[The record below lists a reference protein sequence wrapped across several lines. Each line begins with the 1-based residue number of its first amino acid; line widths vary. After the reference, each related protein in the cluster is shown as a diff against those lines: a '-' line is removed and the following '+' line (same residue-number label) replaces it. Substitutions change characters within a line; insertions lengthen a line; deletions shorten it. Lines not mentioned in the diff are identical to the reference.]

1 MRNKAILFVAVM
13 LGIALLSYFG
23 LNARATETDQQ
34 LVEKVNNA
42 IALNNANLE
51 KPILRDI
58 NTLVRRGNKQVK
70 RQKAIDALVVSGA
83 NCLDEHADWVDRSRG
98 RQIYNILGKIDG
110 NLVVD
115 ALVRQV
121 LKSND
126 RLRVLF
132 LGVKLGIN
140 GSQERLN
147 GVLMKHGDKRMAEDF
162 LNSGSQELYQGGR
175 SWANSHGYYIS
186 TGMGSHR
193 VAWGSF

>member
-42 IALNNANLE
+42 IALNNANLQ

-98 RQIYNILGKIDG
+98 RQIYDILGKIDG

-175 SWANSHGYYIS
+175 SWASAHGYYIS
-186 TGMGSHR
+186 AGMGSHR
-193 VAWGSF
+193 VGWGRF